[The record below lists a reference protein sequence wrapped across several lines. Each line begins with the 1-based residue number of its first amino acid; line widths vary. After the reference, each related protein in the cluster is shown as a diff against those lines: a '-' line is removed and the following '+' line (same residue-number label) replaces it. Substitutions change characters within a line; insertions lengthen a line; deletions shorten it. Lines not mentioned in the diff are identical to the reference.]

1 MKDRDFLIW
10 LHARLETVHG
20 EQPIVDYMHKLR
32 AVITAIPADQD
43 TPNDGRGKNGLPD
56 LEVAL
61 EQARAVRVTVREV
74 GGCYLARCQ
83 GKTGSCTSDG
93 STAAAR
99 AAMKALG
106 GREPEIR
113 LKKIDGGFLAVRSAT
128 PVDGYATADEI
139 CKAES
144 AAREAAWKA
153 RGL

>member
-20 EQPIVDYMHKLR
+20 ERSIVDYMHKLR
-32 AVITAIPADQD
+32 AVITAIPAEQD
-43 TPNDGRGKNGLPD
+43 TPNDGRGKNNLPD

-61 EQARAVRVTVREV
+61 ELARALRVTVRDV
-74 GGCYLARCQ
+74 GGCYFARCQ
-83 GKTGSCTSDG
+83 GKTASCTSNG

-113 LKKIDGGFLAVRSAT
+113 LKKVDGGFLALRSAT
-128 PVDGYATADEI
+128 PVDGYATAHEI
-139 CKAES
+139 CVAEA
-144 AAREAAWKA
+144 AARETVWKA
-153 RGL
+153 RS